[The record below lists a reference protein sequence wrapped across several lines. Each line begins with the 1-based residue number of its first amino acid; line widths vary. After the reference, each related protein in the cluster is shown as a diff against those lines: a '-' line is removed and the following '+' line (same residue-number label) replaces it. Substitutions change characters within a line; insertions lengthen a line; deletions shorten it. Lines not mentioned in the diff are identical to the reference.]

1 MRNQYCHIIIY
12 TQARM
17 IIVVEAWKAKDI
29 STSWTT
35 NVWRFCTRRRCF
47 QNIRWK
53 ANLID
58 IYENVSYVPKFR
70 STPGVSDHISKDRR
84 WQLAMSYRL
93 YFNSIF
99 DELHYETALLLV
111 NMVVVLN
118 YFRETPFSRTK
129 LLTFEHDRPCNYKRF
144 KNAPDETRTCN
155 LSLVSRARYRFIYRV
170 PMKAKNILWH
180 IRCVSVLRKLW
191 LVFTL
196 NWLNSAL

>member
-1 MRNQYCHIIIY
+1 MHHQCCDIIIY

-17 IIVVEAWKAKDI
+17 ITVVEAWKAKDI

-47 QNIRWK
+47 QNIHWK

-58 IYENVSYVPKFR
+58 IYEDISFVPKFR

-93 YFNSIF
+93 YVNSIF

-111 NMVVVLN
+111 NMVVVFN

-129 LLTFEHDRPCNYKRF
+129 LLTFEHDDRLCKKKR
-144 KNAPDETRTCN
+144 
-155 LSLVSRARYRFIYRV
+155 LYSYIFIPFLLQ
-170 PMKAKNILWH
+170 PMKYSFW
-180 IRCVSVLRKLW
+180 
-191 LVFTL
+191 
-196 NWLNSAL
+196 